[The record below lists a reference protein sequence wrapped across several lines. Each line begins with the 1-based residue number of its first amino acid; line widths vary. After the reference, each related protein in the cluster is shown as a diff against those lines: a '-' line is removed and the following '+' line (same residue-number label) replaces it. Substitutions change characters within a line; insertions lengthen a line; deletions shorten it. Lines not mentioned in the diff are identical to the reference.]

1 MKPWPTPALSIEQ
14 EVLYLSEPNSLGFFR
29 NTAADEGS
37 LLFIAAFSEFS
48 TCTQEGV
55 GESQQLP
62 CPDFQAWE
70 SDVCKRRLGYLVR
83 QTWWDMVGG
92 LSHWP
97 LLQSGCEKIMIHVCL
112 YFYPSRPPV

>member
-1 MKPWPTPALSIEQ
+1 MKPWPAPALSIEQ

-29 NTAADEGS
+29 NPAADEES
-37 LLFIAAFSEFS
+37 LLFRAAFSEFS

-70 SDVCKRRLGYLVR
+70 SDICKRRLGYLVFQQ
-83 QTWWDMVGG
+83 QTQTDLVGHG
-92 LSHWP
+92 W
-97 LLQSGCEKIMIHVCL
+97 
-112 YFYPSRPPV
+112 RPFSLAVASVQL